1 MNSENEFFSKSD
13 DSFIVDGK
21 EKKSKKHFGKGAIF
35 ISIIISVV
43 VTAFITSI
51 VCRIPYMGLDESTR
65 KFEVKLSAINALLK
79 SEYLYDIDDEAMQQ
93 NALQAY
99 VEGLEEPYTHY
110 YTTEEFKEY
119 TEQLEDSYVGIGVVV
134 TKNDNNQIEVVS
146 AFEGSPAYNA
156 EVLPGDILAAVDGVD
171 YTGDAMEEAVTK
183 IKSGKDGE
191 KVNIKFIRNGEE
203 IVKEIE
209 RGNVSSESVR
219 TQMLDNNIGY
229 VRISAFNT
237 NDAGNEEDTYTEFK
251 SKVEAL
257 QAEGMQKMIIDLRD
271 NPGGALDVACNIA
284 DMIVP
289 EGLITYIEYKDGERQ
304 DYESDANEMDMPIVI
319 LINENS
325 ASASEVLTGCL
336 KDYGKA
342 TIVGKKSF
350 GKGIVQSVYPFVDG
364 SGISMTVAKY
374 YSPNGICIHGTGITP
389 DVEVDA
395 PEAWDG
401 YYASSIP
408 FDEDTQLQKAIE
420 ILNK

>member
-21 EKKSKKHFGKGAIF
+21 ENKPKKHFGKGAIF
-35 ISIIISVV
+35 VSIIISVV
-43 VTAFITSI
+43 VTAFVTSI
-51 VCRIPYMGLDESTR
+51 VCRIPYIGLDESTR

-99 VEGLEEPYTHY
+99 VEGLDEPYTHY

-171 YTGDAMEEAVTK
+171 YTGDEMEEAVAK
-183 IKSGKDGE
+183 IKSGKERE
-191 KVNIKFIRNGEE
+191 KVTIKFIRNGEE

-289 EGLITYIEYKDGERQ
+289 EGLITYIEYKDGKRQ

-389 DVEVDA
+389 DVVVDA

-408 FDEDTQLQKAIE
+408 FDEDTQLQTAIE

>member
-171 YTGDAMEEAVTK
+171 YTGDEMEEAVAK
-183 IKSGKDGE
+183 IKSGKEKE
-191 KVNIKFIRNGEE
+191 KVTIKFIRNGEE

-289 EGLITYIEYKDGERQ
+289 EGLITYIEYKDGKRQ

-408 FDEDTQLQKAIE
+408 FDEDTQLQTAIE

>member
-171 YTGDAMEEAVTK
+171 YTGDEMEEAVAK
-183 IKSGKDGE
+183 IKSGKEKE
-191 KVNIKFIRNGEE
+191 KVTIKFIRNGEE

-289 EGLITYIEYKDGERQ
+289 EGLITYIEYKDGKRQ

>member
-51 VCRIPYMGLDESTR
+51 VCRIPYMGLDESTS

-156 EVLPGDILAAVDGVD
+156 EVLPGVILAAVDGVD

-304 DYESDANEMDMPIVI
+304 DFESDANEMDIPIVI

>member
-21 EKKSKKHFGKGAIF
+21 KNKPKKHFGKGAIF
-35 ISIIISVV
+35 VSIIISVV
-43 VTAFITSI
+43 VTAFVTSI
-51 VCRIPYMGLDESTR
+51 VCRIPYIGLDESTR
-65 KFEVKLSAINALLK
+65 KFEAKLSAINALLK

-99 VEGLEEPYTHY
+99 VEGLDEPYTHY

-171 YTGDAMEEAVTK
+171 YTGDEMEEAVAK
-183 IKSGKDGE
+183 IKSGKERE
-191 KVNIKFIRNGEE
+191 KVTIKFIRNGEE

-304 DYESDANEMDMPIVI
+304 DYESDMPIVI

-395 PEAWDG
+395 TEAWDG

-408 FDEDTQLQKAIE
+408 FDEDTQLQTAIE